1 MITAEFARRGGA
13 MTRIAPHATGHY
25 WSRSGNLLRV
35 DYERGIGWVATQY
48 DLSMRVVQQI
58 RGSDED
64 VHGVAAGWTRRV
76 EMS

>member
-1 MITAEFARRGGA
+1 MITTEFARRGGA
-13 MTRIAPHATGHY
+13 MTRIAPHATGHD

-58 RGSDED
+58 RGSAED
-64 VHGVAAGWTRRV
+64 VHGVAARRTPRT